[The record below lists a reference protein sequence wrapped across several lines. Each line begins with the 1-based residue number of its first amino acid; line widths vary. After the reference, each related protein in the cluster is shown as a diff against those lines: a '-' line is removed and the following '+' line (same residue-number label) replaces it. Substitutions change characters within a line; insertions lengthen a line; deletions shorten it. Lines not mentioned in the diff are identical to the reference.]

1 VSTQEVVKEQGNLL
15 EVSHF
20 AGTQIHRAL
29 AHEKGTGLGAAVA
42 MLEALIV
49 IVSGYAVYSGRDFLG
64 DLVGVSPVD
73 VTTPPLRLFV
83 LLLTY
88 ACLTVICNAAQNL
101 YSDAAI
107 RSARGARVRILKG
120 FMVSSMISIMI
131 VFIAGEQAVPRLI
144 VASTPLF
151 SLAGVLCLRYVMER

>member
-1 VSTQEVVKEQGNLL
+1 MSTQEVVKEQGNLL

-83 LLLTY
+83 FLLTY

-120 FMVSSMISIMI
+120 FMVIGFSS
-131 VFIAGEQAVPRLI
+131 V
-144 VASTPLF
+144 
-151 SLAGVLCLRYVMER
+151 

>member
-1 VSTQEVVKEQGNLL
+1 MSTQEVVKEQGNLL

-49 IVSGYAVYSGRDFLG
+49 IVSGYAGLFGARFSGRSGWSF
-64 DLVGVSPVD
+64 PVD
-73 VTTPPLRLFV
+73 VTHPASAPVRFPAYLCLPDRDLQRCAKPLF
-83 LLLTY
+83 
-88 ACLTVICNAAQNL
+88 
-101 YSDAAI
+101 DAAI

-120 FMVSSMISIMI
+120 FMVS
-131 VFIAGEQAVPRLI
+131 P
-144 VASTPLF
+144 
-151 SLAGVLCLRYVMER
+151 

>member
-1 VSTQEVVKEQGNLL
+1 MSTQEVVKEQGNLL

-49 IVSGYAVYSGRDFLG
+49 IVSGYAAYSGRDFLS

-83 LLLTY
+83 FLL
-88 ACLTVICNAAQNL
+88 
-101 YSDAAI
+101 D
-107 RSARGARVRILKG
+107 
-120 FMVSSMISIMI
+120 
-131 VFIAGEQAVPRLI
+131 
-144 VASTPLF
+144 
-151 SLAGVLCLRYVMER
+151 LCLPHGHLQRRPKSLFRRCHPFCAEAHA